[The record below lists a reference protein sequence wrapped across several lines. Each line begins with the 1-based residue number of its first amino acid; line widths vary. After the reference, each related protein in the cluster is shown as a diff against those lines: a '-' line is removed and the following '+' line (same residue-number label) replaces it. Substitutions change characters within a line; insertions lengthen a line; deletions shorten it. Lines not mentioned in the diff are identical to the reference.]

1 MRKSIETAIVV
12 SARWEIGPSLIIEDT
27 AHRLQAVVDPDDGSV
42 EMGVNGCYN
51 SSDDVV
57 EIDSLAFHTIEKL
70 ARSIVF
76 RYDGH
81 LLRATCEGVDLVE
94 GLEDMRL

>member
-1 MRKSIETAIVV
+1 MRKSSITTTVV
-12 SARWEIGPSLIIEDT
+12 SARWDIGPTLIITDE
-27 AHRLQAVVDPDDGSV
+27 AHRLQAIVDPNDGSV

-51 SSDDVV
+51 SSEDVV
-57 EIDSLAFHTIEKL
+57 EVDSHAFFILEKI
-70 ARSIVF
+70 AKSVVF

-94 GLEDMRL
+94 GLEEMRV

>member
-1 MRKSIETAIVV
+1 MRKSSITTTVV
-12 SARWEIGPSLIIEDT
+12 SARWDVGPRLIIEDT
-27 AHRLQAVVDPDDGSV
+27 AHRLQAIVDPNDGSV

-57 EIDSLAFHTIEKL
+57 EVDSHAFFILEKI
-70 ARSIVF
+70 AKSVVF
-76 RYDGH
+76 LYDGH

-94 GLEDMRL
+94 GLEEMRV

>member
-1 MRKSIETAIVV
+1 MRKSSITTTVV
-12 SARWEIGPSLIIEDT
+12 SARWDVGPRLIVEDK
-27 AHRLQAVVDPDDGSV
+27 AHRLQAVVDPNDGSV

-57 EIDSLAFHTIEKL
+57 EVDSLAFYVLEKL
-70 ARSIVF
+70 AKSIVF

-94 GLEDMRL
+94 GLEEMRV

>member
-1 MRKSIETAIVV
+1 VRKSIETAIVV

>member
-1 MRKSIETAIVV
+1 MRKSIETAIVISV
-12 SARWEIGPSLIIEDT
+12 RWEIGPRLIVEDT
-27 AHRLQAVVDPDDGSV
+27 AHRIQAVVDPNDGSV

-57 EIDSLAFHTIEKL
+57 EVDSLAFYVLEKL
-70 ARSIVF
+70 AKSIVF